1 MSLVVGVDAGG
12 TGTTVVVAD
21 GETLVRTV
29 RGDAANVRSAG
40 VNAAAET
47 IARAVERALAGS
59 FATTVIV
66 GAAGAGR
73 AEVANALEKELTG
86 RFAGAR
92 VRVVDDARI
101 ALRAAVPHGDGIVLI
116 AGTGSIAYA
125 EIGGASYRAGGY
137 GYLLGD
143 EGSGFSVG
151 SSAVRVLMRSYDER
165 APRDAMLDA
174 LETRLGA
181 RSAQEVL
188 SAVYD
193 SPSAVTTIASLA
205 PIVLEHASAGERSA
219 TKIVQAAALELA
231 DLLKTIVRRADA
243 GNRELPVSF
252 AGGLLR
258 ENSMLTYLLETRVA
272 NELPLLQPIKN
283 PPPPEMGALALAREG
298 TSA

>member
-12 TGTTVVVAD
+12 TATTVAVAD
-21 GETLVRTV
+21 GETIVSTF

-40 VNAAAET
+40 VRAAAQT
-47 IARAVERALAGS
+47 IAGAVESALGGRSAAS
-59 FATTVIV
+59 VVV

-73 AEVANALEKELTG
+73 TEIANALEAELTK

-101 ALRAAVPHGDGIVLI
+101 ALRAAVRQGDGVVLI

-125 EIGGASYRAGGY
+125 EIDAATYRAGGY

-143 EGSGFSVG
+143 EGSGFSIG

-174 LETRLGA
+174 LEARLGA

-188 SAVYD
+188 SVVYE
-193 SPSAVTTIASLA
+193 SPSAVTTIAALA

-219 TKIVQAAALELA
+219 TKIVQGAALELA
-231 DLLKTIVRRADA
+231 DLLKTIVRRAGA
-243 GNRELPVSF
+243 ANRELPVAF

-258 ENSMLTYLLETRVA
+258 ENSMLTYLLETRVS
-272 NELPLLQPIKN
+272 NELPLLHPIKN
-283 PPPPEMGALALAREG
+283 PPPAEMGALALAREG
-298 TSA
+298 TPA